1 MLLKCLAWLL
11 VMLIGL
17 LVSPQ
22 PALADAIPTTEV
34 SVRPGQAVVVPDLDQ
49 FSLADLPPFSESG
62 GFREGPYQR
71 TWRVG
76 QTIDQVLT
84 FSDLQDLAPGNLTL
98 SEVGTVLGQD
108 LGGRSIQD
116 FPLLGNQSIND
127 LMAAIP
133 TLGSFDLE
141 VLPPIAALVDAELG
155 ERLGRGQTLFD
166 AVQRWP
172 ELGEFVLDDIDLSAF
187 RINQIP
193 GIAQTALGTLNGFEQ
208 ATLNQVPG
216 LRDLPLSSF
225 PNPVAAVGTMTMQID
240 MIWGPR
246 EGNRP
251 RTLSGSEQQ
260 GFAVPCH
267 IDRQDCASIELQAIG
282 PETNPLDG
290 IHWVSGKYQEVEGGS
305 GVLRGVNG
313 GMEPTGRHP
322 FGPAFKQ
329 VIWEPEERDDT
340 VTSAI
345 FFRACGWGGCT
356 PYVIGP
362 FPFITYRINDPIFV
376 GLLDSDTPSATPSQR
391 TGATRGGAMP
401 GPGNTRLGHA
411 GRLEGFSPDCIE
423 LPEGADPAEFTS
435 NRNVAGI
442 DVGTLASAI
451 ASIESQGSGGYF
463 AVGPHVCADGGRNCG
478 RGLGKF
484 QFMRYN
490 DQAAQ
495 LIAARP
501 GGTAFLSRVGGGHSP
516 STDELMRYFPPED
529 QNRAFEGFLASNL
542 RQASGQ
548 IDPITGRPFAGG
560 RLVERAAQM
569 HFGGPGVPID
579 GGGSDA
585 FGRLSVRAYGER
597 ARQVYEQGGGSVGGL
612 NLCPAGTPVAVGGP
626 EGDLPAAGDING
638 AIHRSMMAMGQF
650 SSRDGPDGGNLAC
663 AWAVN
668 RVLENAGIVSLGGDA
683 PNWVPAVE
691 ADLQNN
697 RGIPIDRSQGQAG
710 DIVISGGQEH
720 IGICLN
726 DGCTQVRS
734 NSSSRA
740 AFTWD
745 SDTDFGGFYGS
756 GPSRLYRITEARG

>member
-1 MLLKCLAWLL
+1 M
-11 VMLIGL
+11 VMLVGL
-17 LVSPQ
+17 TVSPQ
-22 PALADAIPTTEV
+22 VAQANAVPITEF
-34 SVRPGQAVVVPDLDQ
+34 SVLPDQTVVLPDFNQ
-49 FSLADLPPFSESG
+49 FSLSDLPAFGESG

-71 TWRVG
+71 TWRSG

-84 FSDLQDLAPGNLTL
+84 FSDIQDLTPGNLTL
-98 SEVGTVLGQD
+98 DDISAVLGQD
-108 LGGRSIQD
+108 LGSRSIQD

-133 TLGSFDLE
+133 TLGGFDLE
-141 VLPPIAALVDAELG
+141 ALPPIAVLIDAELG
-155 ERLGRGQTLFD
+155 DRLRQGQTLFN

-172 ELGEFVLDDIDLSAF
+172 ELGESLLGEIDLSAF
-187 RINQIP
+187 SIHDIP
-193 GIAQTALGTLNGFEQ
+193 GIAQTALGTLSGFER

-225 PNPVAAVGTMTMQID
+225 PNPVAAVGNMTMQID

-246 EGNRP
+246 EGDRP
-251 RTLSGSEQQ
+251 RTISGSDQQ
-260 GFAVPCH
+260 GFAVPCNV
-267 IDRQDCASIELQAIG
+267 DRTDCASIELQALG
-282 PETNPLDG
+282 SGTNPLDG
-290 IHWVSGKYQEVEGGS
+290 SHWVSGKYQEVEGGS
-305 GVLRGVNG
+305 GALRLVNG
-313 GMEPTGRHP
+313 GREPTGRHP

-340 VTSAI
+340 VTSAL
-345 FFRACGWGGCT
+345 FFRACGLGGCT
-356 PYVIGP
+356 PYIIGP
-362 FPFITYRINDPIFV
+362 FPFLTYRINDPIFV
-376 GLLDSDTPSATPSQR
+376 GLLEGDTPAATPSQR
-391 TGATRGGAMP
+391 TGATRGGPMP
-401 GPGNTRLGHA
+401 GPGHTGLGGA
-411 GRLEGFSPDCIE
+411 GNLGRFSPDCIN
-423 LPEGADPAEFTS
+423 LPEDADPAEFS
-435 NRNVAGI
+435 SSRNVEGI

-484 QFMRYN
+484 QFMSYN
-490 DQAAQ
+490 DQAAP

-501 GGTAFLSRVGGGHSP
+501 GGSAFLSRVEGGHRP
-516 STDELMRYFPPED
+516 SSDELMRYFPPED
-529 QNRAFEGFLASNL
+529 QNRAFEGFLAHNV
-542 RQASGQ
+542 RRAASQ
-548 IDPITGRPFAGG
+548 IDPTTGRAFEGG

-569 HFGGPGVPID
+569 HFGGPGVAVD

-585 FGRLSVRAYGER
+585 FGRLSVRAYGEN

-612 NLCPAGTPVAVGGP
+612 NFCPPQTQTVSTGPVGNP
-626 EGDLPAAGDING
+626 PAAGDINT
-638 AIHRSMMAMGQF
+638 AIYRSMMDMGTF
-650 SSRDGPDGGNLAC
+650 DSSAGPDGGNLAC

-668 RVLENAGIVSLGGDA
+668 RVLENAGISHLGGDA
-683 PNWVPAVE
+683 PDWVPSVE

-697 RGIPIDRSQGQAG
+697 RGTPIDRSQGRAG

>member
-1 MLLKCLAWLL
+1 MLLKCLSWLMAML
-11 VMLIGL
+11 VGL
-17 LVSPQ
+17 MVSPQ
-22 PALADAIPTTEV
+22 PALANAVPTTEF
-34 SVRPGQAVVVPDLDQ
+34 SVLPDQAVVLPDFNQ
-49 FSLADLPPFSESG
+49 FSLADLPAFSESG

-76 QTIDQVLT
+76 QTIDQVLN
-84 FSDLQDLAPGNLTL
+84 FSDIQDLAPGNLTL
-98 SEVGTVLGQD
+98 GEMGAVLGQD
-108 LGGRSIQD
+108 LGLLSIQD
-116 FPLLGNQSIND
+116 FPLLGRQSIDD
-127 LMAAIP
+127 LMSVVP
-133 TLGSFDLE
+133 TLGQFDVE
-141 VLPPIAALVDAELG
+141 ALPPIAALIEAELG
-155 ERLGRGQTLFD
+155 DRVRQGQTLLNV
-166 AVQRWP
+166 VQRWP
-172 ELGEFVLDDIDLSAF
+172 ELGGLVLDDIDLSTF
-187 RINQIP
+187 SINQIP
-193 GIAQTALGTLNGFEQ
+193 GMTQVALGTLRGFEQ
-208 ATLNQVPG
+208 ATIDQVPG
-216 LRDLPLSSF
+216 MRDLSLSRF
-225 PNPVAAVGTMTMQID
+225 PNPVAAVGNMTMQID

-246 EGNRP
+246 EGDRP
-251 RTLSGSEQQ
+251 RTISGSDQQ
-260 GFAVPCH
+260 GFAVPCN
-267 IDRQDCASIELQAIG
+267 IDRQDCASIELQALG
-282 PETNPLDG
+282 LGRNPLDG
-290 IHWVSGKYQEVEGGS
+290 SHWVSGKYQEVEGGS

-322 FGPAFKQ
+322 FGPVFKQ

-340 VTSAI
+340 VTSAL

-356 PYVIGP
+356 PYIIGP
-362 FPFITYRINDPIFV
+362 FPFLSYRINDPIFV
-376 GLLDSDTPSATPSQR
+376 GLLEGDAPSATPSQR
-391 TGATRGGAMP
+391 TGATRGGGMP
-401 GPGNTRLGHA
+401 GPGNTGLGHA
-411 GRLEGFSPDCIE
+411 GHFGGFSPDCIE
-423 LPEGADPAEFTS
+423 LPEGADPAEFSS
-435 NRNVAGI
+435 NRTVAGI

-451 ASIESQGSGGYF
+451 ARIESQGSGGYF

-484 QFMRYN
+484 QFMSYN

-548 IDPITGRPFAGG
+548 IDPTTGRPFEGG

-569 HFGGPGVPID
+569 HFGGPGVAID
-579 GGGSDA
+579 GGGLDA
-585 FGRLSVRAYGER
+585 FGRLSVRAYGEQ
-597 ARQVYEQGGGSVGGL
+597 ARRVYEQSGGSSGGL
-612 NLCPAGTPVAVGGP
+612 NICPSGTQTAGGGP
-626 EGDLPAAGDING
+626 MGDPPAAGGINA
-638 AIHRSMMAMGQF
+638 AIYDAMIAMGRF
-650 SSRDGPDGGNLAC
+650 DSSAGPDGGNLAC

-668 RVLENAGIVSLGGDA
+668 RILENAGISSLGGEA

-697 RGIPIDRSQGQAG
+697 RGRPIDRSQGQAG

-756 GPSRLYRITEARG
+756 GSSRIYRITEARG